1 MQKGLKKNMV
11 YKALTIAGSDSGGG
25 AGIQADLKTFAACGV
40 YGMSVITAVTA
51 QNTVGVQGVYDLPDK
66 AVAQQIESV
75 LSDIGAQVI
84 KIGMLANGGIIESVV
99 TSLQPYQH
107 IPLVV
112 DPVMVAKSGD
122 ALLASEAIATLK
134 DKLLPIA
141 TVITPNLAEA
151 EALTGIE
158 ATDEEGMREIARRL
172 YDMGPRYV
180 VVKGGHLEGAA
191 VDVLFDGVSFDV
203 FEADRIDTPNTHGTG
218 CTFAAAIAAEM
229 AKGSDVKTAVGDAKT
244 YVTEAIRYAEPIG
257 SGHGSVHHFH
267 TLYRE
272 VEKRTVL
279 DQLTAAAR
287 RLEEAHAGAL
297 IPEVQSNLGM
307 GLTGART
314 FDDVAAFPGRLI
326 RLHRDIR
333 SVAPPEF
340 AASTHV
346 AKIVLTAMKHDP
358 DKRAVMNIRYEEEML
373 AACRALNLS
382 IASFDRHEEPKDVK
396 NLEGSSLEWGTAQV
410 IRETGEVPDII
421 YDIGDE
427 GKEPM
432 IRILGRDPGRIVD
445 IVLAIL
451 ERVRG

>member
-1 MQKGLKKNMV
+1 MV
-11 YKALTIAGSDSGGG
+11 YKALSIAGSDSGGG
-25 AGIQADLKTFAACGV
+25 AGIQADLKTFAARGV

-51 QNTVGVQGVYDLPDK
+51 QNTVGVQGVYDLPDE

-84 KIGMLANGGIIESVV
+84 KIGMLANAGIIETVV

-141 TVITPNLAEA
+141 TVITPNLGEA
-151 EALTGIE
+151 EALTGIK

-172 YDMGPRYV
+172 YDMGSRYV

-244 YVTEAIRYAEPIG
+244 YLTEAIRYAEPIG

-346 AKIVLTAMKHDP
+346 AKIVLTAMEHDP

-445 IVLAIL
+445 IALAIL

>member
-1 MQKGLKKNMV
+1 MV

-25 AGIQADLKTFAACGV
+25 AGIQADLKTFAARGV

-51 QNTVGVQGVYDLPDK
+51 QNTVGVQGVYDLPDE

-84 KIGMLANGGIIESVV
+84 KIGMLANAGIIETVV

-191 VDVLFDGVSFDV
+191 VDVLFDGISFDA

-244 YVTEAIRYAEPIG
+244 YLTEAIRYAEPIG

-346 AKIVLTAMKHDP
+346 AKIVLTAMEHDP

-445 IVLAIL
+445 IALAIL

>member
-1 MQKGLKKNMV
+1 MV

-141 TVITPNLAEA
+141 TVITPNLGEA
-151 EALTGIE
+151 EALTGIK

-346 AKIVLTAMKHDP
+346 AKIVLTAMEHDP

>member
-1 MQKGLKKNMV
+1 
-11 YKALTIAGSDSGGG
+11 
-25 AGIQADLKTFAACGV
+25 
-40 YGMSVITAVTA
+40 
-51 QNTVGVQGVYDLPDK
+51 
-66 AVAQQIESV
+66 
-75 LSDIGAQVI
+75 
-84 KIGMLANGGIIESVV
+84 
-99 TSLQPYQH
+99 
-107 IPLVV
+107 
-112 DPVMVAKSGD
+112 
-122 ALLASEAIATLK
+122 
-134 DKLLPIA
+134 
-141 TVITPNLAEA
+141 
-151 EALTGIE
+151 
-158 ATDEEGMREIARRL
+158 
-172 YDMGPRYV
+172 
-180 VVKGGHLEGAA
+180 
-191 VDVLFDGVSFDV
+191 
-203 FEADRIDTPNTHGTG
+203 
-218 CTFAAAIAAEM
+218 
-229 AKGSDVKTAVGDAKT
+229 
-244 YVTEAIRYAEPIG
+244 
-257 SGHGSVHHFH
+257 VHHFH

-346 AKIVLTAMKHDP
+346 AKIVLTAMEHDP

-445 IVLAIL
+445 IALAIL

>member
-1 MQKGLKKNMV
+1 MQKGLKKNMM

-191 VDVLFDGVSFDV
+191 VDVLFDGLSFDV

>member
-346 AKIVLTAMKHDP
+346 AKIVLTAMEHDP